1 MKIAMIGAGGIA
13 QRHLHMLA
21 KEPGLELVGHVART
35 PKNRLEAA
43 QRWGGQGYATCED
56 LFDHETVDAAWITVP
71 PGEHGTIERCLIE
84 RGVPFFVEKPL
95 SAERETA
102 AEIGVMLEKRGVIA
116 GVGYHWRAMDT
127 IPEVRRLLAD
137 HPVRMVLAAWH
148 DATPSPDWWRRQA
161 QSGGQVVE
169 QATHL
174 FDIARYLLGE
184 AKVVAASAK
193 RHTRPAYPDAD
204 IADVNVSL
212 LQFDKGATGVFTATC
227 LLERA
232 AAINVQLVCE
242 GLLITITQKS
252 VIFDTGR
259 ECREVRA
266 SEDPVARENR
276 AFLEA
281 IRHHNSS
288 LLFSSYQDALH
299 THRLTF
305 DVLAA
310 SKNKGNNLLRHP
322 NEVWW

>member
-13 QRHLHMLA
+13 QRHLQMLA
-21 KEPGLELVGHVART
+21 KEPGLELVGHVIRT
-35 PKNRLEAA
+35 PKKRLEAA
-43 QRWGGQGYATCED
+43 QHWGGQGYATCEE
-56 LFDHETVDAAWITVP
+56 LFDRETVDAAWITVP

-84 RGVPFFVEKPL
+84 HGVPFFVEKPL

-102 AEIGVMLEKRGVIA
+102 AEIGAGLEKRGLIA

-127 IPEVRRLLAD
+127 VPEVRRVLAD

-148 DATPSPDWWRRQA
+148 DATPYPSWWRRQA

-193 RHTRPAYPDAD
+193 RHPRPAYPDAD
-204 IADVNVSL
+204 IADVNAAL
-212 LQFDKGATGVFTATC
+212 LQFNKGAIGVFTATC

-232 AAINVQLVCE
+232 TAINVQLICE
-242 GLLITITQKS
+242 GLSITITQKS
-252 VIFDTGR
+252 VTFNTGR
-259 ECREVRA
+259 ELREISV
-266 SEDPVARENR
+266 SEDPFVRENR
-276 AFLEA
+276 AFIEA
-281 IRHHNSS
+281 VRRNDSS
-288 LLFSSYQDALH
+288 LMFSSYEDALH
-299 THRLTF
+299 THQLTF

-310 SKNKGNNLLRHP
+310 SNSGS
-322 NEVWW
+322 